1 MGIDRTSSRHT
12 APSHRFWRGP
22 VALSLVL
29 AACWLGACGDGTPAP
44 GAATPDAVPEPVT
57 LARRALADELGRP
70 LDAVGVRA
78 VEAVDWPD
86 GSLGCPQPDRMYP
99 AVITPGFRV
108 TLEVDGTSYTLH
120 TDRATRVVRC
130 DG

>member
-1 MGIDRTSSRHT
+1 VITPGFRVTLE
-12 APSHRFWRGP
+12 
-22 VALSLVL
+22 V
-29 AACWLGACGDGTPAP
+29 DGTSYTLHTDRATRVVRCD
-44 GAATPDAVPEPVT
+44 GSAAATPDAVPEPVT

-70 LDAVGVRA
+70 PEAVTIRA

>member
-1 MGIDRTSSRHT
+1 MEIDRTSSRRPT
-12 APSHRFWRGP
+12 SSRWCWRGP
-22 VALSLVL
+22 AVLSLAL
-29 AACWLGACGDGTPAP
+29 AACWLSACGAGAAP
-44 GAATPDAVPEPVT
+44 GAATPAAVPEPVG
-57 LARRALADELGRP
+57 LAQRALADELGRP
-70 LDAVGVRA
+70 PEAVTIRA

-120 TDRATRVVRC
+120 TDRTTRVVRC